1 MAGQGVELLDPSL
14 DVVSRDGLTL
24 GDRVQID
31 VVENSLVVGQHLLGI
46 VAPKADA
53 EVRLGL
59 EDGQP

>member
-1 MAGQGVELLDPSL
+1 MTGQGVELLDPSL

-46 VAPKADA
+46 VAPEADT